1 MVKVGIN
8 GFGRIG
14 RLAFR
19 SAVKRSNIQVVAIND
34 LIDDVNYLAYMLKYD
49 SVHGNFDG
57 TVEVIDNKLIVNG
70 NEVRI
75 TTERNPE
82 DIKWNEVGA
91 EYVLECTGIFKT
103 VEKAQL
109 HINGGA
115 KKVVISAP
123 SPDAPMFVMGVNNQ
137 NLKSSDTIFSN
148 ASCTTNCLSP
158 IAKVLND
165 KFGIE
170 EGLMTT
176 VHATTATQ
184 RTVDGPSMKDWRG
197 GRASLHNII
206 PSSTGA
212 AKAVGKVIPE
222 LNGKLTGMAFRV
234 PTMDV
239 SVVDLT
245 VRLKN
250 KASYEAIKS
259 AMKEAS
265 EGEMKGVL
273 GYTEELVVSQDFI
286 GDTRTSIFDA
296 NAGIALSDNFVKVVS
311 WYDNEMGY
319 ATKLVDLAEY
329 SASLSHV
336 SEKESMSSL

>member
-1 MVKVGIN
+1 MIKVGIN

-19 SAVKRSNIQVVAIND
+19 QTTSRDNVQVVAIND
-34 LIDDVNYLAYMLKYD
+34 LLDVDYLAYMLKYD
-49 SVHGNFDG
+49 SVHGEFDG
-57 TVEVIDNKLIVNG
+57 TVEVKDGKLIVNG
-70 NEVRI
+70 NEIRI
-75 TTERNPE
+75 TAERNPE
-82 DIKWNEVGA
+82 DLKWDAVGA
-91 EYVLECTGIFKT
+91 DYVMECTGIFKT
-103 VEKAQL
+103 LEMANKHV
-109 HINGGA
+109 IGGA

-123 SPDAPMFVMGVNNQ
+123 SPDAPMFVMGANNKE
-137 NLKSSDTIFSN
+137 LKASETIFSN
-148 ASCTTNCLSP
+148 ASCTTNCLAP
-158 IAKVLND
+158 LAKVLND
-165 KFGIE
+165 NFGIV

-184 RTVDGPSMKDWRG
+184 KTVDGPSAKDWRG
-197 GRASLHNII
+197 GRAAIHNII

-245 VRLKN
+245 VRLEKS
-250 KASYEAIKS
+250 ASYEDVKA
-259 AMKEAS
+259 AMKAAS
-265 EGEMKGVL
+265 ESEDMAGVV
-273 GYTEELVVSQDFI
+273 GYTEELLVSQDFV

-296 NAGIALSDNFVKVVS
+296 NAGIALNDNFVKVVS

-319 ATKLVDLAEY
+319 STKLVDLVEY
-329 SASLSHV
+329 SASLS
-336 SEKESMSSL
+336 